1 MSTRD
6 DVLRMLEENRDSYLS
21 GSRMAQFLGVTRASV
36 WKAVKAIEEDGYK
49 IEAVTNKGYRLASD
63 NQKLSEY
70 AVRRHLKTRE
80 LGKILYVLESVDST
94 NNYAKTLAAEGAPHG
109 TAVIAQTQTGGRG
122 RLGRSFFSPPGA
134 GMYLSVILRP
144 AVGTNR
150 ALSVTSAAAV
160 AVCRAVEKFIDE
172 DAQIKWVNDVYIAG
186 KKVCGILT
194 EAVSDL
200 ESGSVEFLVVGIG
213 INLTCEAFPPE
224 LREIATALS
233 EHSKK
238 KVELAELIAAVLY
251 ELEQVYQQ
259 LDTAAFM
266 PEYRQRSCVVGK
278 WVKAIR
284 AGTEH
289 EVFIKDIDDTG
300 ALIAENRVGEPERI
314 NSGEISLR
322 FL

>member
-6 DVLRMLEENRDSYLS
+6 DVLRMLEENREVYLS
-21 GSRMAQFLGVTRASV
+21 GSRMAQMLGVTRASV
-36 WKAVKAIEEDGYK
+36 WKAVKTLEEDGYK
-49 IEAVTNKGYRLASD
+49 IEAVTNKGYRLSAG

-70 AVRRHLKTRE
+70 AVRRHLKTKE
-80 LGKILYVLESVDST
+80 LGKTLYILESVDST
-94 NNYAKTLAAEGAPHG
+94 NNYAKALAAEGAPHG
-109 TAVIAQTQTGGRG
+109 TAVAAQMQTGGRG

-144 AVGTNR
+144 TVDTDR
-150 ALSVTSAAAV
+150 ALSVTCAVAV
-160 AVCRAVEKFIDE
+160 AVCRAVEKFINNS
-172 DAQIKWVNDVYIAG
+172 AQIKWVNDVYIAG

-233 EHSKK
+233 EHGG
-238 KVELAELIAAVLY
+238 ERTDCAELIAEVLC
-251 ELEQVYQQ
+251 ELEQVYDQ

-266 PEYRQRSCVVGK
+266 PEYRQRSCVIGK
-278 WVKAIR
+278 WVRAIR
-284 AGTEH
+284 AGAERK
-289 EVFIKDIDDTG
+289 VLIKDIDDTG
-300 ALIAENRVGEPERI
+300 ALLVENQAGVPERI